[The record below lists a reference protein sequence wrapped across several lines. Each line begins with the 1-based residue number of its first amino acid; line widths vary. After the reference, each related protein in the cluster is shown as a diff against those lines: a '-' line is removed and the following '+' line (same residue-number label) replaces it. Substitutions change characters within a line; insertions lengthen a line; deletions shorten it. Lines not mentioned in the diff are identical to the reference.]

1 MRQQHTIIPLPEK
14 PHRAFKNL
22 IGEKFDRLVVIGY
35 GGSDRKGQSIW
46 VCKCDCGNETYAPAY
61 KLKSGH
67 TKSCGCLSVEL
78 LKQRVTTHG
87 RSKSAEFKI
96 WQAMINRCT
105 NKKQISYRIYG
116 GRGIQVCPRWLE
128 SFENFYA
135 DMGSRPTAKY
145 SIERKDNN
153 GTGYRKNQYD
163 IRLAKRYEHWR
174 KIKDTPYDPKDLK
187 WSSEDAIKET
197 LQNGQQEE
205 IDIVKD
211 VKSSE
216 ASVVKAPET
225 IQVPTE
231 IGKPSPSFIAWL
243 VNLFKKAPK
252 T

>member
-1 MRQQHTIIPLPEK
+1 VKRKLAAPNWGDIPYLKDSYSRVFAAMEIDETAALMSASWGLGQIMGYNYK
-14 PHRAFKNL
+14 QAGYKSVQGMVAAFCYSEAAHL
-22 IGEKFDRLVVIGY
+22 EG
-35 GGSDRKGQSIW
+35 
-46 VCKCDCGNETYAPAY
+46 
-61 KLKSGH
+61 
-67 TKSCGCLSVEL
+67 
-78 LKQRVTTHG
+78 
-87 RSKSAEFKI
+87 
-96 WQAMINRCT
+96 MINFIINNGLDDELR
-105 NKKQISYRIYG
+105 RHDWAG
-116 GRGIQVCPRWLE
+116 
-128 SFENFYA
+128 F
-135 DMGSRPTAKY
+135 AKGY
-145 SIERKDNN
+145 N